1 MSKRTIKKYDKEF
14 KQNAVNLC
22 LNNDRHYREIAKDLG
37 IAPSTLGSW
46 IEASKKN
53 GVEAFPGKGYL
64 KQSDIE
70 VAQLR
75 KELAIIREERDILK
89 KALGIF
95 SSPRK

>member
-46 IEASKKN
+46 IEASKKKWSRSFSR
-53 GVEAFPGKGYL
+53 ERISKT
-64 KQSDIE
+64 
-70 VAQLR
+70 
-75 KELAIIREERDILK
+75 IRYR
-89 KALGIF
+89 
-95 SSPRK
+95 SCSTT